1 MSWILAHRYLVL
13 RRLSQAG
20 ILLLFWLGAQM
31 HMGWLTGNLSSSR
44 VLRTLPLSD
53 PYAALQVLA
62 TGHPITSTVLLGAV
76 LVAVFYWMV
85 GGRSFCSWV
94 CPVNPVA
101 DLGRVIKRRF
111 RPQGQLPLE
120 RQARYG
126 FMLLGLVLSGILGV
140 AAFEW
145 ISPIGMLHREVIFG
159 AGLGLLVIPWILL
172 LDVFVLRH
180 GWCGSLCPLG
190 AFYALIGQISLL
202 RPAFAAERCDRCGDC
217 VRVCP
222 EPQVLHFDRLDVMGF
237 VGAGECTNC
246 ARCIEVCTR
255 DAFSFDVRP
264 GYSGVETATTES

>member
-20 ILLLFWLGAQM
+20 ILLLFWLGAHM
-31 HMGWLTGNLSSSR
+31 HLGWLTGNLSSSR
-44 VLRTLPLSD
+44 VFRTVPLSD

-62 TGHPITSTVLLGAV
+62 SGHLISSTVLIGAAVVV
-76 LVAVFYWMV
+76 LFYWFV

-111 RPQGQLPLE
+111 HPHGQLAVARE
-120 RQARYG
+120 ARYG
-126 FMLLGLVLSGILGV
+126 FMLLGLVLSAVLGV

-145 ISPIGMLHREVIFG
+145 ISPVSMLHREIIFG
-159 AGLGLLVIPWILL
+159 AGLGLLVIPWILA
-172 LDVFVLRH
+172 LDVLVLRH

-190 AFYALIGQISLL
+190 AFYALIGRASLL
-202 RPAFAAERCDRCGDC
+202 RPAFAAERCDHCGDC

-222 EPQVLHFDRLDVMGF
+222 EPQVLHFDRIAAAGF
-237 VGAGECTNC
+237 VGGGECTNC
-246 ARCIEVCTR
+246 ARCIEVCPQEV
-255 DAFSFDVRP
+255 FSFNVRP
-264 GYSGVETATTES
+264 IRAGDEPATTEI